1 MENGKKLLP
10 VDKTWPIRPVLEH
23 PPIRPETD
31 RYRKM
36 EVVMDSETVAD
47 ALQRLKQI
55 EKPLGSM
62 RDVRLALHHGAVEIY
77 GVDLPPMEGTFM

>member
-23 PPIRPETD
+23 PPIKPETD

-36 EVVMDSETVAD
+36 EIVMGSSTVAE
-47 ALQRLKQI
+47 ALQKLKQI
-55 EKPLGSM
+55 EKPLGGM
-62 RDVRLALHHGAVEIY
+62 KDIRLALHRGAIEVHGIE
-77 GVDLPPMEGTFM
+77 PPPEGTFM